1 MMNVM
6 KTLNFGKRSKKISK
20 GPRERQDLIKRKGMK
35 KPIFRIRDSEFQL
48 TETEIKLGALIRTE
62 MNPVPNTT
70 SQLQKF

>member
-6 KTLNFGKRSKKISK
+6 KTLNFGKRSKKRSK
-20 GPRERQDLIKRKGMK
+20 GLRERQDLRKRKGMT

-48 TETEIKLGALIRTE
+48 TETEIKLGALIRME